1 MTHEGITCQLK
12 FLEKIAGTNIFLQI
26 FVTNLQENFP
36 VIREFLVVIVF
47 LLHN

>member
-1 MTHEGITCQLK
+1 MIHEGITCQLK
-12 FLEKIAGTNIFLQI
+12 FLEKIAGANIFLQI

-36 VIREFLVVIVF
+36 VIREFLVLIVF